1 MKVFATLTT
10 LLGASSATPL
20 IPQDMRMNQMS
31 LRSDNVMRPS
41 MQMSMD
47 DRQPMDRQMS
57 YQMLNQLSN
66 MRNIYSNSQQAFGP
80 NQYFLKDTFGN
91 YVYGYSDVNSE
102 KKEESNGQSVK
113 GAYAY
118 IMSNGI
124 KRRVDYIADDQ
135 GFHILRDNADSSRIK
150 RSVEPDLIN
159 TRMTSFMDSSSLRDD
174 GRDMYR
180 MDQDMSSMNR
190 MGMDQQ
196 MYSNMMDRDM
206 MGRNMMDRNMMGR
219 NMMDHNMMD
228 RNMMG
233 RNMMDRNMMRNGM
246 MGRRNMYNINQDS
259 GIMRQQMSSNVI
271 GQDMSSRNMMSSNM
285 MGDRDLSS
293 NNIMYRNMMG
303 DRDMSSNNM
312 MGDMSSTNM
321 MRQGSDMMGRMNA
334 YTTTQGGLLGRQ
346 QQVMSQKM
354 EMERIP
360 EETFTSTRF
369 F

>member
-1 MKVFATLTT
+1 MGHNSHFKMKVFATLAT

-20 IPQDMRMNQMS
+20 IPSDMRMNQMS

-47 DRQPMDRQMS
+47 EVNRRPIDMRRQMSNQMS
-57 YQMLNQLSN
+57 YQMPNQMLNQMSNQMSNQMPN
-66 MRNIYSNSQQAFGP
+66 MRNIYSDSQQAFGP
-80 NQYFLKDTFGN
+80 NQYYLKDTFGN

-102 KKEESNGQSVK
+102 KKEESKGQSVK

-135 GFHILRDNADSSRIK
+135 GFHIIRDNADSSRIK

-174 GRDMYR
+174 GRDMYI
-180 MDQDMSSMNR
+180 
-190 MGMDQQ
+190 
-196 MYSNMMDRDM
+196 
-206 MGRNMMDRNMMGR
+206 MDRNV
-219 NMMDHNMMD
+219 MDHNMM
-228 RNMMG
+228 G
-233 RNMMDRNMMRNGM
+233 RNMMRNGM

-259 GIMRQQMSSNVI
+259 GIMRQQMST
-271 GQDMSSRNMMSSNM
+271 
-285 MGDRDLSS
+285 
-293 NNIMYRNMMG
+293 NMMG
-303 DRDMSSNNM
+303 DRDMSSNNMMYRNM

-334 YTTTQGGLLGRQ
+334 YTTSTQGGLLGRQ

-360 EETFTSTRF
+360 EETF
-369 F
+369 

>member
-1 MKVFATLTT
+1 M
-10 LLGASSATPL
+10 G
-20 IPQDMRMNQMS
+20 
-31 LRSDNVMRPS
+31 
-41 MQMSMD
+41 
-47 DRQPMDRQMS
+47 
-57 YQMLNQLSN
+57 
-66 MRNIYSNSQQAFGP
+66 
-80 NQYFLKDTFGN
+80 
-91 YVYGYSDVNSE
+91 
-102 KKEESNGQSVK
+102 NGQSVK

-135 GFHILRDNADSSRIK
+135 GFHIIRDNADSSRIK

-180 MDQDMSSMNR
+180 MDR
-190 MGMDQQ
+190 E

-206 MGRNMMDRNMMGR
+206 MGRNMMGRNMMDRNVMDR
-219 NMMDHNMMD
+219 NMMDHNMM
-228 RNMMG
+228 G
-233 RNMMDRNMMRNGM
+233 RNMMRNGM

-259 GIMRQQMSSNVI
+259 GIMRQQMST
-271 GQDMSSRNMMSSNM
+271 
-285 MGDRDLSS
+285 
-293 NNIMYRNMMG
+293 NMMG
-303 DRDMSSNNM
+303 DRDMSSN
-312 MGDMSSTNM
+312 NM

-334 YTTTQGGLLGRQ
+334 YTTSTQGGLLGRQ

-360 EETFTSTRF
+360 ETFTSTRF

>member
-1 MKVFATLTT
+1 
-10 LLGASSATPL
+10 
-20 IPQDMRMNQMS
+20 
-31 LRSDNVMRPS
+31 
-41 MQMSMD
+41 MSMD
-47 DRQPMDRQMS
+47 EVNRRPIDMRRKMS
-57 YQMLNQLSN
+57 NQMLNQMSNQMSNQMPN
-66 MRNIYSNSQQAFGP
+66 MRDIYSDSQQAFGP

-135 GFHILRDNADSSRIK
+135 GLHILRDNADSSRIK

-180 MDQDMSSMNR
+180 MDRDMSSMNR

-206 MGRNMMDRNMMGR
+206 MGRNMMDHNMMDRDMMGR
-219 NMMDHNMMD
+219 NVMDHNMM
-228 RNMMG
+228 G
-233 RNMMDRNMMRNGM
+233 RNMMRNGM

-259 GIMRQQMSSNVI
+259 GIMRQQMST
-271 GQDMSSRNMMSSNM
+271 
-285 MGDRDLSS
+285 
-293 NNIMYRNMMG
+293 NMMG

-312 MGDMSSTNM
+312 M
-321 MRQGSDMMGRMNA
+321 
-334 YTTTQGGLLGRQ
+334 Y
-346 QQVMSQKM
+346 
-354 EMERIP
+354 
-360 EETFTSTRF
+360 
-369 F
+369 

>member
-1 MKVFATLTT
+1 MGHNSHFKMKVFATLAT

-20 IPQDMRMNQMS
+20 IPSDMRMNQMS

-47 DRQPMDRQMS
+47 EVNRRPIDMRRQMSNQMS
-57 YQMLNQLSN
+57 YQMPNQMSNQMLNQMSNQMSNQMPN
-66 MRNIYSNSQQAFGP
+66 MRNIYSDSQQAFGP

-135 GFHILRDNADSSRIK
+135 GFHIIRDNADSSRIK

-174 GRDMYR
+174 GRDMYI
-180 MDQDMSSMNR
+180 
-190 MGMDQQ
+190 
-196 MYSNMMDRDM
+196 
-206 MGRNMMDRNMMGR
+206 MDRNV
-219 NMMDHNMMD
+219 MDHNMM
-228 RNMMG
+228 G
-233 RNMMDRNMMRNGM
+233 RNMMRNGM

-259 GIMRQQMSSNVI
+259 GIMRQQMST
-271 GQDMSSRNMMSSNM
+271 
-285 MGDRDLSS
+285 
-293 NNIMYRNMMG
+293 NMMG

-312 MGDMSSTNM
+312 MYRN
-321 MRQGSDMMGRMNA
+321 MMGRMNA
-334 YTTTQGGLLGRQ
+334 YTTTTQGGLLGRQ

-354 EMERIP
+354 EMDRI
-360 EETFTSTRF
+360 
-369 F
+369 

>member
-1 MKVFATLTT
+1 MGHNSHFKMKVFATLAT

-20 IPQDMRMNQMS
+20 IPSDMRMNQMS

-47 DRQPMDRQMS
+47 EVNRRPIDMRRQMS
-57 YQMLNQLSN
+57 NQMPNQMSNQMLNQMSNQMSNQMPN
-66 MRNIYSNSQQAFGP
+66 MRNIYSDSQQAFGP

-135 GFHILRDNADSSRIK
+135 GFHIIRDNADSSRIK

-180 MDQDMSSMNR
+180 MDRDMSSMNR

-206 MGRNMMDRNMMGR
+206 M
-219 NMMDHNMMD
+219 
-228 RNMMG
+228 
-233 RNMMDRNMMRNGM
+233 
-246 MGRRNMYNINQDS
+246 
-259 GIMRQQMSSNVI
+259 
-271 GQDMSSRNMMSSNM
+271 
-285 MGDRDLSS
+285 
-293 NNIMYRNMMG
+293 
-303 DRDMSSNNM
+303 DRDM
-312 MGDMSSTNM
+312 MG
-321 MRQGSDMMGRMNA
+321 
-334 YTTTQGGLLGRQ
+334 
-346 QQVMSQKM
+346 
-354 EMERIP
+354 
-360 EETFTSTRF
+360 
-369 F
+369 

>member
-1 MKVFATLTT
+1 MGSMDEVNRR
-10 LLGASSATPL
+10 P
-20 IPQDMRMNQMS
+20 IDMSRQMS
-31 LRSDNVMRPS
+31 N
-41 MQMSMD
+41 
-47 DRQPMDRQMS
+47 QMS
-57 YQMLNQLSN
+57 YQMPNQMLNQMSNQMSN
-66 MRNIYSNSQQAFGP
+66 MRNIYSDSQQAFGP
-80 NQYFLKDTFGN
+80 NQYYLKDTFGN

-180 MDQDMSSMNR
+180 MDRDMSSMNR

-196 MYSNMMDRDM
+196 MYSNMME
-206 MGRNMMDRNMMGR
+206 
-219 NMMDHNMMD
+219 
-228 RNMMG
+228 
-233 RNMMDRNMMRNGM
+233 RNMMRNGM

-259 GIMRQQMSSNVI
+259 GIMRQQMST
-271 GQDMSSRNMMSSNM
+271 NM
-285 MGDRDLSS
+285 MGDR
-293 NNIMYRNMMG
+293 
-303 DRDMSSNNM
+303 
-312 MGDMSSTNM
+312 SSTNM

-334 YTTTQGGLLGRQ
+334 YTTSTQGGLLGRQ

-360 EETFTSTRF
+360 EE
-369 F
+369 

>member
-1 MKVFATLTT
+1 M
-10 LLGASSATPL
+10 G
-20 IPQDMRMNQMS
+20 
-31 LRSDNVMRPS
+31 
-41 MQMSMD
+41 
-47 DRQPMDRQMS
+47 
-57 YQMLNQLSN
+57 
-66 MRNIYSNSQQAFGP
+66 
-80 NQYFLKDTFGN
+80 
-91 YVYGYSDVNSE
+91 
-102 KKEESNGQSVK
+102 NGQSVK

-135 GFHILRDNADSSRIK
+135 GFHIIRDNADSSRIK

-180 MDQDMSSMNR
+180 MDRDMSSMNR

-206 MGRNMMDRNMMGR
+206 MGRNMMGRNMMDRNVMDR
-219 NMMDHNMMD
+219 NMMDHNMM
-228 RNMMG
+228 G
-233 RNMMDRNMMRNGM
+233 RNMMRNGM

-259 GIMRQQMSSNVI
+259 GIMRQQMSSN
-271 GQDMSSRNMMSSNM
+271 
-285 MGDRDLSS
+285 
-293 NNIMYRNMMG
+293 MMG
-303 DRDMSSNNM
+303 DRDMSSN
-312 MGDMSSTNM
+312 NM

-334 YTTTQGGLLGRQ
+334 YTNQGGLLGRQ

-360 EETFTSTRF
+360 ETFTSTRF

>member
-1 MKVFATLTT
+1 MGHNSHFKMKVFATLAT

-20 IPQDMRMNQMS
+20 IPSDMRMNQMS

-47 DRQPMDRQMS
+47 EVNRRPIDMRRKMSNQMS
-57 YQMLNQLSN
+57 YQMPNQMSNQMLNQMSNQMSNQMPN
-66 MRNIYSNSQQAFGP
+66 MRDIYSDSQQAFGP

-135 GFHILRDNADSSRIK
+135 GFHIIRDNADSSRIK

-174 GRDMYR
+174 GRDMYI
-180 MDQDMSSMNR
+180 
-190 MGMDQQ
+190 
-196 MYSNMMDRDM
+196 
-206 MGRNMMDRNMMGR
+206 MDRNV
-219 NMMDHNMMD
+219 MDHNMM
-228 RNMMG
+228 G
-233 RNMMDRNMMRNGM
+233 RNMMRNGM

-259 GIMRQQMSSNVI
+259 GIMRQQM
-271 GQDMSSRNMMSSNM
+271 
-285 MGDRDLSS
+285 
-293 NNIMYRNMMG
+293 YR
-303 DRDMSSNNM
+303 NM

-334 YTTTQGGLLGRQ
+334 YTTTTQGGLLGRQ

-360 EETFTSTRF
+360 EETFISTRF

>member
-1 MKVFATLTT
+1 MKVFAPLAT
-10 LLGASSATPL
+10 LLGASSAAPPTG
-20 IPQDMRMNQMS
+20 MNQMS

-47 DRQPMDRQMS
+47 EVNRRPIDMSRQMTNQMS
-57 YQMLNQLSN
+57 YQMPNQMLNQMSNQMSN
-66 MRNIYSNSQQAFGP
+66 MRNVYSDTLQAFGP

-180 MDQDMSSMNR
+180 MDRDMSSMNR

-206 MGRNMMDRNMMGR
+206 MGRNMMDRDMMGR
-219 NMMDHNMMD
+219 NMMDRNVMDHNMM
-228 RNMMG
+228 G
-233 RNMMDRNMMRNGM
+233 RNMMRNGM

-259 GIMRQQMSSNVI
+259 GIMRQQMST
-271 GQDMSSRNMMSSNM
+271 NM
-285 MGDRDLSS
+285 MGDMSS
-293 NNIMYRNMMG
+293 NNMMYRNMMG
-303 DRDMSSNNM
+303 DMSSA
-312 MGDMSSTNM
+312 NM

-334 YTTTQGGLLGRQ
+334 YTTQGGLLGRQ

-360 EETFTSTRF
+360 ETFTSTRF

>member
-1 MKVFATLTT
+1 MGHNSHFKMKVFATLAT

-20 IPQDMRMNQMS
+20 IPSDMRMNQMS

-47 DRQPMDRQMS
+47 EVNRRPIDMRRKMSNQMS
-57 YQMLNQLSN
+57 YQMPNQMSNQMLNQMSNQMSNQMPN
-66 MRNIYSNSQQAFGP
+66 MRDIYSDSQQAFGP

-135 GFHILRDNADSSRIK
+135 GFHIIRDNADSSRIK

-180 MDQDMSSMNR
+180 MDRDMSSMNR

-206 MGRNMMDRNMMGR
+206 MGRNMMGRNMMDRNVMDR
-219 NMMDHNMMD
+219 NMMDHNMM
-228 RNMMG
+228 G
-233 RNMMDRNMMRNGM
+233 RNMMRNGM

-259 GIMRQQMSSNVI
+259 GIMRQQM
-271 GQDMSSRNMMSSNM
+271 
-285 MGDRDLSS
+285 
-293 NNIMYRNMMG
+293 YR
-303 DRDMSSNNM
+303 NM

-334 YTTTQGGLLGRQ
+334 YTTTTQGSDMMGRMNAYTNQGGLLGRQ
-346 QQVMSQKM
+346 QQVMS
-354 EMERIP
+354 
-360 EETFTSTRF
+360 
-369 F
+369 

>member
-1 MKVFATLTT
+1 MGHNSHFKMKVFATLAT

-20 IPQDMRMNQMS
+20 IPSDMRMNQMS

-41 MQMSMD
+41 MHMSMD
-47 DRQPMDRQMS
+47 EVNRRPIDMSRQMS
-57 YQMLNQLSN
+57 NQMSNQMPN
-66 MRNIYSNSQQAFGP
+66 MRNIYSDSQQAFGP
-80 NQYFLKDTFGN
+80 NQYYLKDTFGN

-180 MDQDMSSMNR
+180 MDRDMSSMNR

-206 MGRNMMDRNMMGR
+206 MGRNMMDHNMMDRDMMGR
-219 NMMDHNMMD
+219 NMM
-228 RNMMG
+228 RNGMMG
-233 RNMMDRNMMRNGM
+233 RNMMRNGM

-259 GIMRQQMSSNVI
+259 GIMRQQM
-271 GQDMSSRNMMSSNM
+271 
-285 MGDRDLSS
+285 
-293 NNIMYRNMMG
+293 YT
-303 DRDMSSNNM
+303 NM

-334 YTTTQGGLLGRQ
+334 YTTTTQG
-346 QQVMSQKM
+346 
-354 EMERIP
+354 
-360 EETFTSTRF
+360 
-369 F
+369 

>member
-1 MKVFATLTT
+1 MKVFAPLAT
-10 LLGASSATPL
+10 LLGASSAAPPTS
-20 IPQDMRMNQMS
+20 MNQMS

-47 DRQPMDRQMS
+47 EVNRRPIDMSGQMSNQMS
-57 YQMLNQLSN
+57 YQMPNQMLNQMSNQMPN
-66 MRNIYSNSQQAFGP
+66 MRNIYSDSQQAFGP

-150 RSVEPDLIN
+150 RSVQPDLIN

-180 MDQDMSSMNR
+180 MDRDMSSMNR

-206 MGRNMMDRNMMGR
+206 MGRHMMDR
-219 NMMDHNMMD
+219 HMMD
-228 RNMMG
+228 RDMMG
-233 RNMMDRNMMRNGM
+233 RNMMDRNVMDRNMMDHNMMRNGM

-259 GIMRQQMSSNVI
+259 GMMRQQMSS
-271 GQDMSSRNMMSSNM
+271 
-285 MGDRDLSS
+285 
-293 NNIMYRNMMG
+293 NMMG

-312 MGDMSSTNM
+312 MYRNMMGDMSSANM

-334 YTTTQGGLLGRQ
+334 YTTSTQGGLLGRQ

-360 EETFTSTRF
+360 ETYTSTRF

>member
-1 MKVFATLTT
+1 MGSMDEVNRR
-10 LLGASSATPL
+10 P
-20 IPQDMRMNQMS
+20 IDMSRQMS
-31 LRSDNVMRPS
+31 N
-41 MQMSMD
+41 
-47 DRQPMDRQMS
+47 QMS
-57 YQMLNQLSN
+57 YQMPNQMFNQMSNQMSN
-66 MRNIYSNSQQAFGP
+66 MRNIYSDSQQAFGP

-150 RSVEPDLIN
+150 RSVEPDFIN

-180 MDQDMSSMNR
+180 MDRDMSSMNR

-206 MGRNMMDRNMMGR
+206 MGRNMMDR
-219 NMMDHNMMD
+219 D
-228 RNMMG
+228 MMG

-259 GIMRQQMSSNVI
+259 GIMRQQMSSN
-271 GQDMSSRNMMSSNM
+271 NM
-285 MGDRDLSS
+285 
-293 NNIMYRNMMG
+293 MYRNMMG
-303 DRDMSSNNM
+303 DMSSA
-312 MGDMSSTNM
+312 NM

-334 YTTTQGGLLGRQ
+334 YTTQGGLLGRQ

-360 EETFTSTRF
+360 ETFTSTRF

>member
-1 MKVFATLTT
+1 MGHNSHFKMKVFATLAT

-20 IPQDMRMNQMS
+20 IPSDMRMNQMS

-41 MQMSMD
+41 MHMSMD
-47 DRQPMDRQMS
+47 EVNRRPIDMSRQMSNQMS
-57 YQMLNQLSN
+57 YQMPNQMLNQMSNQMPN
-66 MRNIYSNSQQAFGP
+66 MRNIYSDSQRAFGP
-80 NQYFLKDTFGN
+80 NQYYLKDTFGN

-118 IMSNGI
+118 II
-124 KRRVDYIADDQ
+124 
-135 GFHILRDNADSSRIK
+135 RDNADSSRIK

-180 MDQDMSSMNR
+180 MDRDMSSMNR

-206 MGRNMMDRNMMGR
+206 MDRDMMDRDMMGRNMMDRNV
-219 NMMDHNMMD
+219 MDHNMM
-228 RNMMG
+228 G
-233 RNMMDRNMMRNGM
+233 RNMMRNGM

-259 GIMRQQMSSNVI
+259 GIMRQQMST
-271 GQDMSSRNMMSSNM
+271 
-285 MGDRDLSS
+285 
-293 NNIMYRNMMG
+293 NMMG

-312 MGDMSSTNM
+312 M
-321 MRQGSDMMGRMNA
+321 
-334 YTTTQGGLLGRQ
+334 Y
-346 QQVMSQKM
+346 
-354 EMERIP
+354 
-360 EETFTSTRF
+360 
-369 F
+369 